1 MSSASDRL
9 RNRRHQTYLPVQF
22 NRIIEVN
29 YMGNKVTFYIE
40 KLKSLD
46 DWDNYLLKESGL
58 PGPRG
63 NIELAQAFAEIAAER
78 QIKNYVSIDPVEAP
92 ENSPEVFLAFC
103 GVVGLGTLVSKGK
116 LDYLKLLRQFASDKR
131 WRIREAVAMALQRIG
146 DVDINLLLQEMK
158 EWSKGNPFEK
168 RAAIAGLCEPRLLTS
183 FEVSSS
189 VLGILDEITS
199 SIVNSKE
206 NKSEAFE
213 VLKKGLAYC
222 WSVAIAAYPE
232 KGKQLIE
239 KWMRSKDKNVIW
251 IMKEN
256 LKKNRL
262 LKTDKEWV
270 LIQIAKLKL

>member
-1 MSSASDRL
+1 
-9 RNRRHQTYLPVQF
+9 
-22 NRIIEVN
+22 
-29 YMGNKVTFYIE
+29 MGSKVAFYIE
-40 KLKSLD
+40 KLKSLK
-46 DWDNYLLKESGL
+46 DWDSFLLKESGL

-63 NIELAQAFAEIAAER
+63 NLGLAQAFAEVAEEKV
-78 QIKNYVSIDPVEAP
+78 IKRYVSIKPAEAP
-92 ENSPEVFLAFC
+92 ENSPKVFLTFC
-103 GVVGLGTLVSKGK
+103 GVVGLGTLVNKSK
-116 LDYLKLLRQFASDKR
+116 LNYLEQLRQFASDHR

-146 DVDINLLLQEMK
+146 DVDMNLLLQEMK

-206 NKSEAFE
+206 NKREAFE

-222 WSVAIAAYPE
+222 WSVAVAAYPE
-232 KGKQLIE
+232 KGKQLVE
-239 KWMRSKDKNVIW
+239 KWIRSKDKNVIW

-262 LKTDKEWV
+262 LKMDKEWV

>member
-1 MSSASDRL
+1 MTS
-9 RNRRHQTYLPVQF
+9 
-22 NRIIEVN
+22 
-29 YMGNKVTFYIE
+29 YIE
-40 KLKSLD
+40 KLKSLKN
-46 DWDNYLLKESGL
+46 WDSYLLKESGL

-63 NIELAQAFAEIAAER
+63 NTELAQAFAEIAAER
-78 QIKNYVSIDPVEAP
+78 QIKTYVSINPVEAP
-92 ENSPEVFLAFC
+92 ENSPKVFLTCC
-103 GVVGLGTLVSKGK
+103 GVVGLGKLVNKGN
-116 LDYLKLLRQFASDKR
+116 LDYLNLLRQFASDKR

-146 DVDINLLLQEMK
+146 DVDISLLLQEMK
-158 EWSKGNPFEK
+158 EWSKGNSFEK

-183 FEVSSS
+183 FKVSSS

-206 NKSEAFE
+206 NKNEAFE

-222 WSVAIAAYPE
+222 WSVAVAAYPE

-239 KWMRSKDKNVIW
+239 KWMRSKDRNVIW

-262 LKTDKEWV
+262 LRMNKEWV
-270 LIQIAKLKL
+270 LMQIAELKL